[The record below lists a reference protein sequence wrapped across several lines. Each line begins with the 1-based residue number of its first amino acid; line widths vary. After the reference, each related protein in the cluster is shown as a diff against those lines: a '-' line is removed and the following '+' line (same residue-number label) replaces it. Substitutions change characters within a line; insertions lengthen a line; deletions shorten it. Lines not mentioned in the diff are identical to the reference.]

1 MTVRKE
7 AEKILG
13 AAMTMMARRDCGEAE
28 SERGGGGES
37 CLGWGNRVCAR
48 GMVRAGQRDRI
59 SPEIRRH
66 DIEQRGLMSKN
77 APTNTAAHIDEDV
90 HEAPTRDHGRLNIAN
105 AATATEN
112 LAIAPEAVRPKSDDA
127 IAVETDPQ
135 DLLMTITRENQQQE
149 ANHRLL
155 QNTEPLDLHRPT
167 NPATQTQTTL

>member
-1 MTVRKE
+1 MPK
-7 AEKILG
+7 
-13 AAMTMMARRDCGEAE
+13 D
-28 SERGGGGES
+28 
-37 CLGWGNRVCAR
+37 
-48 GMVRAGQRDRI
+48 
-59 SPEIRRH
+59 
-66 DIEQRGLMSKN
+66 
-77 APTNTAAHIDEDV
+77 APTNTAACIDEDV